1 MSFFEKIKAGLKKT
15 KENTAANINAV
26 FATFRTVDEELLSD
40 LEDALILADIGAYT
54 ASEAIDELRKQSKL
68 QNLQTKEAVIDCLA
82 KILADKMAPN
92 DGLRLDTKPSVI
104 LMVGVN
110 GVGKTTSIG
119 KIGAKLT
126 AQGKKVLFAA
136 ADTFR
141 AAAADQLSIWAQR
154 AGADI
159 VRHSEGADPS
169 AVIFDALTA
178 AKARGVDVVI
188 CDTAGR
194 LHNKQNLMNELEK
207 MRRVIDRELPG
218 ASVETLLVLDA
229 TTGQNA
235 ISQAEGFNSVTG
247 LTGLVLTKL
256 DGTAKGGIAIHVSS
270 AMKVP
275 VKFIGVGEQAD
286 DLLEFNALE
295 FTRAFFD
302 GRKPGEIRPVS
313 IVTDFICYPEGSVLI
328 SCGNTKVIC
337 NATVEDTV
345 PPFLQGKGR
354 GWVTA
359 EYNMLP
365 RATAT
370 RTPRDI
376 SKLKL
381 NGRAAEI
388 QRLIG
393 RALRSVV
400 DLEALGE
407 RCITVDCDVIQA
419 DGGTRCA
426 SITGAFCALVLALD
440 KLKKQGVLNCMPLY
454 SYVAAVSVGIVND
467 EPACDLDYVEDSG
480 GQVDFNFIMDDEGN
494 IIELQGTGEERPFSK
509 KELDDMYLLA
519 QNGIRQLVAAQKQ
532 AVGHL
537 FR

>member
-68 QNLQTKEAVIDCLA
+68 QNLQTKEEVIDCLA

-92 DGLRLDTKPSVI
+92 DGLRLETKPSVI

-194 LHNKQNLMNELEK
+194 LHNKQNLMNELGK
-207 MRRVIDRELPG
+207 IRRIIDRELPE
-218 ASVETLLVLDA
+218 ADVETLMVLDA
-229 TTGQNA
+229 TIGQNGL
-235 ISQAEGFNSVTG
+235 IQAKQFLDTAG
-247 LTGLVLTKL
+247 LTGIVLTKL
-256 DGTAKGGIAIHVSS
+256 DGTAKGGIVFAI
-270 AMKVP
+270 ANELKLP
-275 VKFIGVGEQAD
+275 VKFVGVGEGMD
-286 DLLEFNALE
+286 DLL
-295 FTRAFFD
+295 
-302 GRKPGEIRPVS
+302 
-313 IVTDFICYPEGSVLI
+313 
-328 SCGNTKVIC
+328 
-337 NATVEDTV
+337 
-345 PPFLQGKGR
+345 PF
-354 GWVTA
+354 
-359 EYNMLP
+359 E
-365 RATAT
+365 
-370 RTPRDI
+370 
-376 SKLKL
+376 SK
-381 NGRAAEI
+381 NF
-388 QRLIG
+388 
-393 RALRSVV
+393 V
-400 DLEALGE
+400 EAL
-407 RCITVDCDVIQA
+407 
-419 DGGTRCA
+419 
-426 SITGAFCALVLALD
+426 F
-440 KLKKQGVLNCMPLY
+440 K
-454 SYVAAVSVGIVND
+454 
-467 EPACDLDYVEDSG
+467 
-480 GQVDFNFIMDDEGN
+480 
-494 IIELQGTGEERPFSK
+494 
-509 KELDDMYLLA
+509 
-519 QNGIRQLVAAQKQ
+519 
-532 AVGHL
+532 
-537 FR
+537 

>member
-68 QNLQTKEAVIDCLA
+68 QNLQTKEEVIDCLA

-92 DGLRLDTKPSVI
+92 DGLRLETKPSVI

-119 KIGAKLT
+119 KIGGKLT

-270 AMKVP
+270 AMNVP

-286 DLLEFNALE
+286 DLLEFDALE

-302 GRKPGEIRPVS
+302 EK
-313 IVTDFICYPEGSVLI
+313 
-328 SCGNTKVIC
+328 
-337 NATVEDTV
+337 ED
-345 PPFLQGKGR
+345 
-354 GWVTA
+354 A
-359 EYNMLP
+359 
-365 RATAT
+365 
-370 RTPRDI
+370 
-376 SKLKL
+376 
-381 NGRAAEI
+381 
-388 QRLIG
+388 
-393 RALRSVV
+393 
-400 DLEALGE
+400 
-407 RCITVDCDVIQA
+407 
-419 DGGTRCA
+419 
-426 SITGAFCALVLALD
+426 
-440 KLKKQGVLNCMPLY
+440 
-454 SYVAAVSVGIVND
+454 
-467 EPACDLDYVEDSG
+467 
-480 GQVDFNFIMDDEGN
+480 
-494 IIELQGTGEERPFSK
+494 
-509 KELDDMYLLA
+509 
-519 QNGIRQLVAAQKQ
+519 
-532 AVGHL
+532 
-537 FR
+537 

>member
-54 ASEAIDELRKQSKL
+54 ASEAIDELWKQSKL
-68 QNLQTKEAVIDCLA
+68 QNLQTKEEVIDCLA

-92 DGLRLDTKPSVI
+92 DGLRLETKPSVI

-286 DLLEFNALE
+286 DLLEFDALE

-302 GRKPGEIRPVS
+302 EK
-313 IVTDFICYPEGSVLI
+313 
-328 SCGNTKVIC
+328 
-337 NATVEDTV
+337 ED
-345 PPFLQGKGR
+345 
-354 GWVTA
+354 A
-359 EYNMLP
+359 
-365 RATAT
+365 
-370 RTPRDI
+370 
-376 SKLKL
+376 
-381 NGRAAEI
+381 
-388 QRLIG
+388 
-393 RALRSVV
+393 
-400 DLEALGE
+400 
-407 RCITVDCDVIQA
+407 
-419 DGGTRCA
+419 
-426 SITGAFCALVLALD
+426 
-440 KLKKQGVLNCMPLY
+440 
-454 SYVAAVSVGIVND
+454 
-467 EPACDLDYVEDSG
+467 
-480 GQVDFNFIMDDEGN
+480 
-494 IIELQGTGEERPFSK
+494 
-509 KELDDMYLLA
+509 
-519 QNGIRQLVAAQKQ
+519 
-532 AVGHL
+532 
-537 FR
+537 

>member
-68 QNLQTKEAVIDCLA
+68 QNLQTKEEVIDCLA

-92 DGLRLDTKPSVI
+92 DGLRLETKPSVI

-286 DLLEFNALE
+286 DLLEFDALE

-302 GRKPGEIRPVS
+302 
-313 IVTDFICYPEGSVLI
+313 
-328 SCGNTKVIC
+328 
-337 NATVEDTV
+337 
-345 PPFLQGKGR
+345 
-354 GWVTA
+354 
-359 EYNMLP
+359 
-365 RATAT
+365 
-370 RTPRDI
+370 
-376 SKLKL
+376 
-381 NGRAAEI
+381 
-388 QRLIG
+388 
-393 RALRSVV
+393 
-400 DLEALGE
+400 
-407 RCITVDCDVIQA
+407 
-419 DGGTRCA
+419 
-426 SITGAFCALVLALD
+426 
-440 KLKKQGVLNCMPLY
+440 
-454 SYVAAVSVGIVND
+454 
-467 EPACDLDYVEDSG
+467 
-480 GQVDFNFIMDDEGN
+480 
-494 IIELQGTGEERPFSK
+494 K
-509 KELDDMYLLA
+509 KEDA
-519 QNGIRQLVAAQKQ
+519 
-532 AVGHL
+532 
-537 FR
+537 

>member
-68 QNLQTKEAVIDCLA
+68 QNLQTKEEVIDCLA

-218 ASVETLLVLDA
+218 ASVETLLVVDA

-270 AMKVP
+270 AMNVP

-286 DLLEFNALE
+286 DLLEFDALE

-302 GRKPGEIRPVS
+302 EK
-313 IVTDFICYPEGSVLI
+313 
-328 SCGNTKVIC
+328 
-337 NATVEDTV
+337 ED
-345 PPFLQGKGR
+345 
-354 GWVTA
+354 A
-359 EYNMLP
+359 
-365 RATAT
+365 
-370 RTPRDI
+370 
-376 SKLKL
+376 
-381 NGRAAEI
+381 
-388 QRLIG
+388 
-393 RALRSVV
+393 
-400 DLEALGE
+400 
-407 RCITVDCDVIQA
+407 
-419 DGGTRCA
+419 
-426 SITGAFCALVLALD
+426 
-440 KLKKQGVLNCMPLY
+440 
-454 SYVAAVSVGIVND
+454 
-467 EPACDLDYVEDSG
+467 
-480 GQVDFNFIMDDEGN
+480 
-494 IIELQGTGEERPFSK
+494 
-509 KELDDMYLLA
+509 
-519 QNGIRQLVAAQKQ
+519 
-532 AVGHL
+532 
-537 FR
+537 